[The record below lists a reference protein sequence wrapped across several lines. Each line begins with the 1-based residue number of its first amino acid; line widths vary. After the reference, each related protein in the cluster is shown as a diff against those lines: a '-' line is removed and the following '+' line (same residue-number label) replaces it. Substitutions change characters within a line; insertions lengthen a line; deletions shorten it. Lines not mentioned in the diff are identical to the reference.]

1 MTLFPLKPAAG
12 YRLLHTADWHLGKLL
27 NEQSRDEEHARF
39 LKWLLEVV
47 ARHEV
52 DAIIVAGDIFDAA
65 NPPQSALARY
75 YDFVSAL
82 FKQGGCE
89 LAAIGGNHDSA
100 AVLEAPKRALRT
112 LRAHVAGHLADEPSD
127 RILCLPDRNSP
138 KVAIALV
145 PFLRDRDIRV
155 GRAGETPDDIREQL
169 VAGIRK
175 QYEETAA
182 ATDGLECPII
192 ATGHLTV
199 LGASSSDSERDI
211 HIGGL
216 GAITNESFSDRFS
229 YVALGHLHRPQ
240 STDANDRVRYS
251 GSPIALSFSEASDIK
266 EVRILDVNDGS
277 IVQNSL
283 HVPVFRQLAQV
294 RTKSADLAKDL
305 TEFQSG
311 NSELT
316 PWLEVVVEDASLETD
331 LIELVR
337 QLVQSRDFE
346 VLKVLRGRSGPVG
359 LEEVGDATDDEAIE
373 SLLERPARVFEHLLE
388 QSTELAE
395 DEIAE
400 LNTAFSL
407 LVELDAQNLRGE
419 TK

>member
-1 MTLFPLKPAAG
+1 M
-12 YRLLHTADWHLGKLL
+12 
-27 NEQSRDEEHARF
+27 
-39 LKWLLEVV
+39 
-47 ARHEV
+47 
-52 DAIIVAGDIFDAA
+52 IVAGDVFDAA
-65 NPPQSALARY
+65 SPPQSALTRY

-82 FKQGGCE
+82 YKQGGCE
-89 LAAIGGNHDSA
+89 LVVIGGNHDSA
-100 AVLEAPKRALRT
+100 AVLEAPKQALRALRT
-112 LRAHVAGHLADEPSD
+112 HVAGHLADDPSA
-127 RILCLPDRNSP
+127 RILCLPDQKFP

-155 GRAGETPDDIREQL
+155 GRAGESSDDIREQL
-169 VAGIRK
+169 VAGIHQ

-182 ATDGLECPII
+182 ATEGLECPII

-216 GAITNESFSDRFS
+216 GAITNQSFSDRFS

-266 EVRILDVNDGS
+266 EVRILDVHEGS
-277 IVQNSL
+277 IAQHSL

-294 RTKSADLAKDL
+294 RTKSADLAIDL
-305 TEFQSG
+305 TDFQTSD
-311 NSELT
+311 SELT
-316 PWLEVVVEDASLETD
+316 PWLEIVVEDASMETD

-337 QLVQSRDFE
+337 QLVKSRDFE

-359 LEEVGDATDDEAIE
+359 PQEVGDATDDEAIE
-373 SLLERPARVFEHLLE
+373 SLLERPANVFEHLLG
-388 QSTELAE
+388 QSTALAE
-395 DEIAE
+395 EEIAE
-400 LNTAFSL
+400 LKTAFSL
-407 LVELDAQNLRGE
+407 LVDLDAQSHRGE
-419 TK
+419 TI